1 MIKVAH
7 VVEDLKIG
15 GLERIIEN
23 IVMSLDAQR
32 YETYVLC
39 LSRGG
44 AIADKLV
51 AQQKNVEILNI
62 KNYHNPL
69 SILKVVTWLKRKK
82 IDIVHTHAYSAG
94 VLGRVAAIIAKVPY
108 IFHHVHSTYSYL
120 HKRNYFIEKFLS
132 RFTHKILCCSEAV
145 KRFVSEK
152 EGISEDR
159 LVVIYNG
166 TTEPNSLNISAA
178 HGLKKKLRIPQNAS
192 VIGCVA
198 TLVPHKGHRYLLEA
212 FKKIENGYL
221 LLVGNGPIKTDLDKI
236 VFELGISNRVI
247 FTGSQID
254 VAPYMQVMD
263 IVVLPSSEVEGL
275 GISLIEAMAVSK
287 PVVATKIGGV
297 PEVVDDGNTGL
308 LVKPKDS
315 DALTKAINTLLN
327 APDLA
332 QKMGIN
338 GRKKYQELFTL
349 KYMIKRMEEMY
360 EGCI

>member
-1 MIKVAH
+1 
-7 VVEDLKIG
+7 
-15 GLERIIEN
+15 
-23 IVMSLDAQR
+23 
-32 YETYVLC
+32 
-39 LSRGG
+39 
-44 AIADKLV
+44 
-51 AQQKNVEILNI
+51 
-62 KNYHNPL
+62 
-69 SILKVVTWLKRKK
+69 
-82 IDIVHTHAYSAG
+82 
-94 VLGRVAAIIAKVPY
+94 
-108 IFHHVHSTYSYL
+108 
-120 HKRNYFIEKFLS
+120 
-132 RFTHKILCCSEAV
+132 
-145 KRFVSEK
+145 
-152 EGISEDR
+152 
-159 LVVIYNG
+159 
-166 TTEPNSLNISAA
+166 
-178 HGLKKKLRIPQNAS
+178 

-212 FKKIENGYL
+212 FKKIENAYL
-221 LLVGNGPIKTDLDKI
+221 LLIGNGPIKTDLDRV

-254 VAPYMQVMD
+254 VTPYMQVMD

-275 GISLIEAMAVSK
+275 GISLIEAMALAK
-287 PVVATKIGGV
+287 PVVATNIGGI
-297 PEVVDDGNTGL
+297 PEVVDDGYTGL